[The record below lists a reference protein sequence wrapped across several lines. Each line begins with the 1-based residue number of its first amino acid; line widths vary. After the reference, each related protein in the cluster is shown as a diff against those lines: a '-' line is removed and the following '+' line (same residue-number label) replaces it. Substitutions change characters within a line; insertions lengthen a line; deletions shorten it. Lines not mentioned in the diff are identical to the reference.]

1 MLTMFRIAC
10 LSVALCSF
18 VIFSGARAADP
29 NGRAAASSG
38 SAHEHAYVGDLGEV
52 ELKVSCLA
60 AARTEVMRGLALLH
74 HMMYEAAANAFAAS
88 TRAQPDCAIGHWGQ
102 AMSSI
107 HPLWSDPP
115 GAVAFE
121 KGRASLAAARQRGAK
136 TPLESAYIAA
146 ADAYYAVP
154 RTADEKP
161 NLLAFARGWASVHEQ
176 FPDDPEA
183 ALFHALAQLAT
194 ADLSDKTYAQ
204 QRRAGELI
212 EKLAARHPNHPG
224 AYHYIIHAYDYPPL
238 AERALGVAR
247 AYGKIAPEVP
257 HALHMPSH
265 IFTRLGYWQDSI
277 SWNERSAAAA
287 LKHPVDDAVSL
298 HYPHALDYLVYAHLQ
313 RAEDRRAAALR
324 ERFERLGQPIQPELA
339 TAYAL
344 AAIPARMALERQ
356 KWADAMA
363 LEVVPGSYAWDS
375 VPAMEAITHFAR
387 ALGAARSGNEQVA
400 RAALDRLAVLRD
412 RVATANA
419 YWAQQVEIQRLA
431 ARAWLE
437 FGADR
442 NVGLA
447 TMRQA
452 AELERSTEKHPVTPA
467 QVLPATELFA
477 DMLLEAGQYEAA
489 QKEYEATLAVNPNRL
504 NSLYGAGRTAQLR
517 GDERAADSFYG
528 ALLKMT
534 ADADTLSERLV
545 TARAFRRGK

>member
-1 MLTMFRIAC
+1 MLTTFRIAC
-10 LSVALCSF
+10 LPAAVCSLF
-18 VIFSGARAADP
+18 ISSGAWAAHP
-29 NGRAAASSG
+29 HG
-38 SAHEHAYVGDLGEV
+38 HV

-60 AARTEVMRGLALLH
+60 AARAEVLRGLALLH

-102 AMSSI
+102 AMSFI
-107 HPLWSDPP
+107 HPLWSSPP
-115 GAVAFE
+115 DAATFRKGQELLVAAN
-121 KGRASLAAARQRGAK
+121 RIVTK
-136 TPLESAYIAA
+136 TPLERAFISATE
-146 ADAYYAVP
+146 AYYKEPA
-154 RTADEKP
+154 TANEKP

-194 ADLSDKTYAQ
+194 ADPSDKTYAQ

-212 EKLAARHPNHPG
+212 EKVFARHPNHPG
-224 AYHYIIHAYDYPPL
+224 AHHYIIHAYDYPPL

-265 IFTRLGYWQDSI
+265 IFTRLGYWEESI
-277 SWNERSAAAA
+277 RWNERSAAAA
-287 LKHPVDDAVSL
+287 LLHPVDGAISL
-298 HYPHALDYLVYAHLQ
+298 HYGHALDYLVYAHLQ
-313 RAEDRRAAALR
+313 RGEDRRAAALR
-324 ERFERLGQPIQPELA
+324 ERFERVGRPMQPELA

-344 AAIPARMALERQ
+344 AAIPARMALQRQ

-363 LEVVPGSYAWDS
+363 LAVVPGRYAWDS
-375 VPAMEAITHFAR
+375 VPAMEAITQFAR
-387 ALGAARSGNEQVA
+387 ALGAARNGNEQVA

-412 RVATANA
+412 RVAASNA
-419 YWAQQVEIQRLA
+419 YWAKQVEIQRLA
-431 ARAWLE
+431 AQAWLE

-442 NVGLA
+442 NVALA

-467 QVLPATELFA
+467 SVLPATELFG

-489 QKEYEATLAVNPNRL
+489 QKEYEATLAANPNRL
-504 NSLYGAGRTAQLR
+504 NSLYGAGRAARLR

-534 ADADTLSERLV
+534 ADADTVSERLA
-545 TARAFRRGK
+545 TARAVRRGK

>member
-1 MLTMFRIAC
+1 MTA
-10 LSVALCSF
+10 ALCSLLT
-18 VIFSGARAADP
+18 VSGAWAADP
-29 NGRAAASSG
+29 NGREGAAAG
-38 SAHEHAYVGDLGEV
+38 PAHEHAYDGDLGDV

-102 AMSSI
+102 AMSFI

-115 GAVAFE
+115 SAAAFQE
-121 KGRASLAAARQRGAK
+121 GRTLLAAASQRGAK

-154 RTADEKP
+154 RTPDEKP

-194 ADLSDKTYAQ
+194 ADPSDKTYARQ
-204 QRRAGELI
+204 QRAGELI
-212 EKLAARHPNHPG
+212 EKVFARHPNHPG
-224 AYHYIIHAYDYPPL
+224 AHHYIIHAYDYPRL
-238 AERALGVAR
+238 AERALSVAR

-265 IFTRLGYWQDSI
+265 IFTRLGYWQESI

-287 LKHPVDDAVSL
+287 LQHPVNGAVSL

-313 RAEDRRAAALR
+313 RAEDRRAAALS
-324 ERFERLGQPIQPELA
+324 EQLERLRQPIQPEIA

-363 LEVVPGSYAWDS
+363 LTVAPGRYAWDS
-375 VPAMEAITHFAR
+375 VPAMEAITQFAR
-387 ALGAARSGNEQVA
+387 ALGAARSGNQKVA
-400 RAALDRLAVLRD
+400 RMAIERLAALRD
-412 RVATANA
+412 RVAVSNA
-419 YWAQQVEIQRLA
+419 YWAKQVEIQRLA
-431 ARAWLE
+431 AQAWLE
-437 FGADR
+437 FSGADR
-442 NVGLA
+442 NVALA

-452 AELERSTEKHPVTPA
+452 AELERSTEKHPVTPGS
-467 QVLPATELFA
+467 VLPATELLG
-477 DMLLEAGQYEAA
+477 DMLLELGYYQAA
-489 QKEYEATLAVNPNRL
+489 QKEYEATLATSPNRF
-504 NSLYGAGRTAQLR
+504 NSLYGAGRAAQLR
-517 GDERAADSFYG
+517 GDERAAESFYG
-528 ALLKMT
+528 ALLTMT
-534 ADADTLSERLV
+534 ADADSVSERLQ
-545 TARAFRRGK
+545 TARSFRKGE